1 MSVALSGSRERT
13 PPLRSV
19 VEAGKG
25 AERAASDSFAEE
37 LRRIEDRLSGAGL
50 AWLREL
56 RRQALESLQ
65 ATGLPGLRD
74 EDWKYTNVAAIA
86 RQAWT
91 CALPGERSGPVPPA
105 LDLGPDAHALR
116 FVDGHYQGPCAAAA
130 PLPAGIDIQPLARTL
145 EHGRPDLRAHIERH
159 ALRPAHPFV
168 ALNAVFLND
177 GVWIEVA
184 AGVRVTAPVH
194 LQFNTSQCELP
205 VARYPRVYVHLAQ
218 GAELTLVESYTG
230 AAGARALCCPLTEV
244 LAGPGARLDHYVVQ
258 QGGAEDYHV
267 GSLLV
272 RQLRDSSVRVHSVSL
287 GGALARHDIHVELA
301 EAGASLI
308 LNGLYVGAGRHHI
321 DYHTRID
328 HLAEHTDSEERFK
341 GVLNGYARG
350 VFNGKVIVHPA
361 AQKTR
366 ARQSNHNLLLSEHAE
381 ADTKPELQIH
391 ADDVQCSHGAT
402 VGQLDETAVY
412 YLRSRGID
420 LTLARA
426 MLTYAFAADVVD
438 GVRVDALQRYLGD
451 QIGGRL
457 PALGA
462 AGRGP

>member
-1 MSVALSGSRERT
+1 MSVALSGSRT
-13 PPLRSV
+13 LLRSV

-37 LRRIEDRLSGAGL
+37 LLRVEDRLSGAGL
-50 AWLREL
+50 AWVRAL

-74 EDWKYTNVAAIA
+74 EDWKYTNVATIA

-91 CALPGERSGPVPPA
+91 CALPGEPSGPVPPA
-105 LDLGPDAHALR
+105 LELGQDVHALR
-116 FVDGHYQGPCAAAA
+116 FLDGHWPCAVAAA
-130 PLPAGIDIQPLARTL
+130 LPDGIDIQPLARML
-145 EHGRPDLRAHIERH
+145 GHGRPELRAHIERH
-159 ALRPAHPFV
+159 ALRPANPFV
-168 ALNAVFLND
+168 ALNAAFLNE

-184 AGVRVTAPVH
+184 ADVRVTVPLH
-194 LQFNTSQCELP
+194 LQFNPSQCELP
-205 VARYPRVYVHLAQ
+205 MARYPRVYVHLAQ
-218 GAELTLVESYTG
+218 GAELTLVESYAG

-244 LAGPGARLDHYVVQ
+244 LAGPGARLDHYIVQ
-258 QGGAEDYHV
+258 QAGAEDYHV

-287 GGALARHDIHVELA
+287 GGAIARHDIHVELA

-350 VFNGKVIVHPA
+350 VFNGKVFVHPA

-381 ADTKPELQIH
+381 ADSKPELQIH

-402 VGQLDETAVY
+402 VGQLDETAVF

-426 MLTYAFAADVVD
+426 MLTYAFAADIVD
-438 GVRVDALQRYLGD
+438 GVRVDALRRYLGD

-462 AGRGP
+462 GGRGP